1 VATVKPNGAAQMAG
15 VRQGDRIL
23 KVNGMLVS
31 GDNFQEVIKMISGQY
46 FYSNIYCIF
55 SNLKYLKI
63 KKYKTFLYI

>member
-46 FYSNIYCIF
+46 FF
-55 SNLKYLKI
+55 S
-63 KKYKTFLYI
+63 